1 MTVVTTAD
9 MLHTRVI
16 WFFGLG
22 PRTRKNLEDPAQV
35 ALTQARTPPSVSAYV
50 CFVVTVAILLT
61 PPSTAARA
69 ESCLQI
75 LAVDFRSGGLSI
87 DP

>member
-22 PRTRKNLEDPAQV
+22 SRTRRNLGDPAQL

-50 CFVVTVAILLT
+50 CFVVTVAVLLT
-61 PPSTAARA
+61 PPRRLLVPKVA
-69 ESCLQI
+69 CKF
-75 LAVDFRSGGLSI
+75 LAVDFRSGGLDI